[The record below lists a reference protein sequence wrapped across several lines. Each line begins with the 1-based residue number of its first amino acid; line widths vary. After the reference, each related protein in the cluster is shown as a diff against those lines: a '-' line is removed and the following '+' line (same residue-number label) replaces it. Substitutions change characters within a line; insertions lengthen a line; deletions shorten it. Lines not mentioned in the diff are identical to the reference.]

1 MMTTNHSEMQ
11 NKAKIYQIRV
21 KGHLDIDWSIW
32 FEDLTINLEPDGVTL
47 LTGPVCDQAALYGLL
62 KKINDLGL
70 PLISVNQVEIK
81 E

>member
-1 MMTTNHSEMQ
+1 MTTNHSEMQ